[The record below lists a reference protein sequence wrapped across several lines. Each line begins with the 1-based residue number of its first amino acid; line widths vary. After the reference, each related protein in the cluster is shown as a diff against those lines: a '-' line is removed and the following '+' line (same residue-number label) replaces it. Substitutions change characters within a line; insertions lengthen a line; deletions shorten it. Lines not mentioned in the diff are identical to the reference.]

1 MTPSELITN
10 PINNSQIFSLSD
22 RCPCATVPLTCAMFS
37 GVLVRGERAP
47 WSVGVAS
54 SPAGWTAFTARP
66 AGLWPTSTAPGSSD
80 PPPGSTATPP
90 PAGVSLRRVLRS
102 LDEAVKYVKLQLT
115 CGVCDRPRW
124 TLTLFYSNPQKTLK
138 VY

>member
-1 MTPSELITN
+1 MAPSEFITN
-10 PINNSQIFSLSD
+10 PINKSQSQIFPLSG

-37 GVLVRGERAP
+37 GVPVHGEHAP

-90 PAGVSLRRVLRS
+90 PVRVSLRRVLRS
-102 LDEAVKYVKLQLT
+102 LGETVK
-115 CGVCDRPRW
+115 
-124 TLTLFYSNPQKTLK
+124 NP
-138 VY
+138 

>member
-1 MTPSELITN
+1 
-10 PINNSQIFSLSD
+10 
-22 RCPCATVPLTCAMFS
+22 MFS
-37 GVLVRGERAP
+37 GVPVRGERAP

-90 PAGVSLRRVLRS
+90 PVGVSLRRVLRS
-102 LDEAVKYVKLQLT
+102 LGEAVKYVNLQLT

-124 TLTLFYSNPQKTLK
+124 TCFIQTAKKS
-138 VY
+138 